1 MPQVDT
7 HELFASTPSHAVFAV
22 TVVSPSSLC
31 HYRIVPKTNR
41 CPNSQLS
48 RYIDAWQR
56 VYVSHA
62 EVCRSGPLFHQPC
75 GVPFPYNLP
84 RDEKPKLVFSNP
96 NATSSH
102 ASGGSNRW
110 CKHASHGGNF
120 NTSACDLVKP
130 LVCLL
135 SAKLCCCIL
144 VSALSTSLPQKH
156 SFAARFNQSN
166 QQTQDLRSNYVPA
179 SFKSICK
186 HYFWRRRD
194 WAVPDVRGRL
204 GESS

>member
-7 HELFASTPSHAVFAV
+7 HELFASTPAHAVFAV

-84 RDEKPKLVFSNP
+84 RETRNP
-96 NATSSH
+96 NWFSRIQMRRAHMPAVEATGG
-102 ASGGSNRW
+102 ASMRVMAEILIHQRVIWSN
-110 CKHASHGGNF
+110 
-120 NTSACDLVKP
+120 
-130 LVCLL
+130 LL
-135 SAKLCCCIL
+135 FAF
-144 VSALSTSLPQKH
+144 SLP
-156 SFAARFNQSN
+156 S
-166 QQTQDLRSNYVPA
+166 YVVVSWSQP
-179 SFKSICK
+179 
-186 HYFWRRRD
+186 
-194 WAVPDVRGRL
+194 
-204 GESS
+204 